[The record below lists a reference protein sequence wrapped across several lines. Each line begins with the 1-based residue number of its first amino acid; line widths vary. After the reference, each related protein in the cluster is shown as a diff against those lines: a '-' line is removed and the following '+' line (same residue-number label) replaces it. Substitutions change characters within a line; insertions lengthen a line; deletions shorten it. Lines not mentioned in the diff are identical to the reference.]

1 MKTIVIGLGNTLLR
15 DDGAGIYV
23 VRLLRRLIEELEHRP
38 EAELIEAELA
48 GMDIIEKLEGFDKAI
63 IIDAIQ
69 LRGFKAGTVFRLRP
83 DDFRTTPR
91 LASFHDIDLVTALE
105 LGRRL
110 ELSMPED
117 VLILAIQA
125 EDTVT
130 IEEGCTS
137 VVEAVIE
144 DVAKEVLTLLTG
156 KSGKR
161 VSIPL
166 GPAKET

>member
-1 MKTIVIGLGNTLLR
+1 
-15 DDGAGIYV
+15 
-23 VRLLRRLIEELEHRP
+23 
-38 EAELIEAELA
+38 
-48 GMDIIEKLEGFDKAI
+48 MDIIEKLEGFDSAI
-63 IIDAIQ
+63 IVDAIQ

-110 ELSMPED
+110 ELPMPED

-130 IEEGCTS
+130 IEESCTTA
-137 VVEAVIE
+137 VKAVIE
-144 DVAKEVLTLLTG
+144 DVAEEILTLLTG
-156 KSGKR
+156 KPGKR

-166 GPAKET
+166 ESAKES